1 MKNVVRKIKKF
12 IKKTWKRGKPSELE
26 QENAKELSDY
36 VGVEE
41 VDSVSRDT
49 ISLYQCEMPEQ
60 TLAKIKAQED
70 SLLRLKDLPLGLRSL
85 SRPPV
90 SCGMRLSEPC
100 FLVAARLVSKETHKR
115 GLNEDYMMMDEVET
129 QNYDDYMYYSSQD
142 DSQDDSPPPYSEVD
156 PYSK

>member
-1 MKNVVRKIKKF
+1 MKNVIRKIKKF
-12 IKKTWKRGKPSELE
+12 IKTTCRRGKPRE
-26 QENAKELSDY
+26 QEQESAVDQSDY

-41 VDSVSRDT
+41 VDSVSRDS

-85 SRPPV
+85 SRPPL
-90 SCGMRLSEPC
+90 SCGLRLSEPC
-100 FLVAARLVSKETHKR
+100 VLVAARLVSRETHTR
-115 GLNEDYMMMDEVET
+115 GLNEDYIMMDEVEAP
-129 QNYDDYMYYSSQD
+129 NYDDYMYYSSQD
-142 DSQDDSPPPYSEVD
+142 DTEDDSPPPYSEVD